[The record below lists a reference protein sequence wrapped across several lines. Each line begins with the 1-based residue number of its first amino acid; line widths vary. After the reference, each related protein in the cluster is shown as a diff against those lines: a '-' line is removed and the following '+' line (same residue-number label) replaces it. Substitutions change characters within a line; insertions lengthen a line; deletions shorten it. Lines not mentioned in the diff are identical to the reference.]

1 MGIFADRRI
10 LVTGSTRGLGHAAA
24 VKFLEQGG
32 SVIIHGRN
40 AERVEAV
47 ASALAREH
55 QGRAKGIAA
64 DLGDRVAQD
73 RLASKAGEIDVLV
86 NCAGIFREQSLEN
99 AGEADWRETLEVNVT
114 APWRLSRALLPSLR
128 QRRGVIVNISSD
140 AALLGYRGSIVYCAS
155 KGAVTGLTRALATEL
170 APEVRALC
178 VCPGPVETDMMWQSI
193 EAQPDPV
200 AARRQWES
208 YPLLQ
213 RIAAPAEI
221 AEAILF
227 AASPAC
233 TFQTGS
239 VIVVDGGATAGR
251 RL

>member
-1 MGIFADRRI
+1 MGLFADRRI

-40 AERVEAV
+40 AESVEAV
-47 ASALAREH
+47 AFALARQH
-55 QGRAKGIAA
+55 QGRVEGIAA
-64 DLGDRVAQD
+64 NLGDRLAQD
-73 RLASKAGEIDVLV
+73 RLAAKAGDIDVLV
-86 NCAGIFREQSLEN
+86 NCAGIFREQPLEN
-99 AGEADWRETLEVNVT
+99 AGEADWSETLEVNVT

-128 QRRGVIVNISSD
+128 RRRGVIVNVGSD
-140 AALLGYRGSIVYCAS
+140 AAFLGYRGSIVYCAS

-170 APEVRALC
+170 APEVRAVC
-178 VCPGPVETDMMWQSI
+178 VCPGPVDTDMMRQSI
-193 EAQPDPV
+193 EAQPDPA

-213 RIAAPAEI
+213 RVAAPAEI

-227 AASPAC
+227 AASPGC

-239 VIVVDGGATAGR
+239 LIVVDGGATAGR

>member
-1 MGIFADRRI
+1 MGLFADRRI

-40 AERVEAV
+40 AESVEAV
-47 ASALAREH
+47 AFALARQH
-55 QGRAKGIAA
+55 QGRVEGIAA
-64 DLGDRVAQD
+64 NLGDRLAQD
-73 RLASKAGEIDVLV
+73 RLAAKAGDIDVLV
-86 NCAGIFREQSLEN
+86 NCAGILREQPLEN
-99 AGEADWRETLEVNVT
+99 AGEADWSETLEVNVT

-128 QRRGVIVNISSD
+128 RRRGVIVNVGSD
-140 AALLGYRGSIVYCAS
+140 AAFLGYRGSIVYCAS

-170 APEVRALC
+170 APEVRAVC
-178 VCPGPVETDMMWQSI
+178 VCPGPVDTDMMRQSI
-193 EAQPDPV
+193 EAQPDPA

-213 RIAAPAEI
+213 RVAAPAEI

-227 AASPAC
+227 AASPGC

-239 VIVVDGGATAGR
+239 LIVVDGGATAGR

>member
-1 MGIFADRRI
+1 MGLFADRRI

-40 AERVEAV
+40 TESVKAV
-47 ASALAREH
+47 AFALARQH
-55 QGRAKGIAA
+55 QGRVEGIAA
-64 DLGDRVAQD
+64 NLGDRLAQD
-73 RLASKAGEIDVLV
+73 RLASKTGEIDVLV
-86 NCAGIFREQSLEN
+86 NCAGIFREQPLES
-99 AGEADWRETLEVNVT
+99 AGEADWSETLEVNVT

-128 QRRGVIVNISSD
+128 RRRGVIVNVGSD
-140 AALLGYRGSIVYCAS
+140 AAFLGYRGSIVYCAS

-170 APEVRALC
+170 APEVRAVC
-178 VCPGPVETDMMWQSI
+178 VCPGPVDTDMMRQSI
-193 EAQPDPV
+193 EAQPDPA

-227 AASPAC
+227 AASPGC

-239 VIVVDGGATAGR
+239 LIVVDGGATAGR

>member
-1 MGIFADRRI
+1 MGHFADRRI

-40 AERVEAV
+40 AEGVEAV
-47 ASALAREH
+47 ASALARQH
-55 QGRAKGIAA
+55 PGKVQGVAA
-64 DLGDRVAQD
+64 DLADRHAQD
-73 RLASKAGEIDVLV
+73 RLASAAGEIDVLV
-86 NCAGIFREQSLEN
+86 NCAGIFREQLLEN
-99 AGEADWRETLEVNVT
+99 AGEAEWRETLEINVT
-114 APWRLSRALLPSLR
+114 APWRLSRALLPALR
-128 QRRGVIVNISSD
+128 RRKGVIVNVGSD
-140 AALLGYRGSIVYCAS
+140 AALLGYSGSMVYCAS
-155 KGAVTGLTRALATEL
+155 KGAIAGLTRALATEL

-178 VCPGPVETDMMWQSI
+178 VCPGPVDTDMMWQSI

-208 YPLLQ
+208 YPLL
-213 RIAAPAEI
+213 RRVADPAEI

-239 VIVVDGGATAGR
+239 LIVVDGGATAGR